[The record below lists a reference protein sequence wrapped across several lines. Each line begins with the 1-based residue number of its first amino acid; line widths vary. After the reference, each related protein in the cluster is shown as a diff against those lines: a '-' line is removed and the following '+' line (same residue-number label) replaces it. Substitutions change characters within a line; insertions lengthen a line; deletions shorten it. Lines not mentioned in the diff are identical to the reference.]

1 MNTAFLLMAQ
11 FNKAVVPLDL
21 ICQEYFGLLPSTAKH
36 QAKAGSLPVPAYR
49 ATQSNKA
56 PWLVNLSDLGKYLD
70 DCRDKAKKDHIH
82 SHKSA

>member
-1 MNTAFLLMAQ
+1 
-11 FNKAVVPLDL
+11 
-21 ICQEYFGLLPSTAKH
+21 
-36 QAKAGSLPVPAYR
+36 GSLPVPAYR

-82 SHKSA
+82 SPKAA